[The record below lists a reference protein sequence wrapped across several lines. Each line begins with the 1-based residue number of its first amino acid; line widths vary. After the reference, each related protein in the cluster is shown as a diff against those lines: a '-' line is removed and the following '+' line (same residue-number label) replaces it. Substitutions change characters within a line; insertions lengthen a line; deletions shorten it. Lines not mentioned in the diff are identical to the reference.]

1 MQLTNK
7 ISTHNFYSFLW
18 HATFLAFAK
27 NFMDVDTIIPAMLV
41 ESGGKAIHIG
51 FMTAIMLGG
60 SSFTQLFFAPLLS
73 NIHYKKNYLIAGILV
88 RIFSL
93 TGLAIL
99 LFLLTGEQRGYVLWL
114 VFLFITL
121 FSLAGAFANISYTDI
136 LGKSV
141 LQEKRK
147 TFFSAVQI
155 ISGIIVLG
163 AAFLVRKVL
172 IWKDFPMNYAY
183 MFFIGGGLLLIASAG
198 FWSLKEIVPSK
209 MKISGVKEFFKVLKS
224 ETIENKKLAYFL
236 GFINTQGIAIS
247 FLPFVILYAKEEFNA
262 QSSDTGMFLIFK
274 VIGIVFVSLLVLL
287 GAKKVRYNWL
297 LYSNVILSVLLAV
310 IALVIRDISLLKYIF
325 VIGGIVYSLYTMS
338 MNGLLLEISGTEN
351 RSLYTGFAGAGNI
364 LPAIFPLIGG
374 SIIEHFGYHSFFI
387 LFIVIVLTAAFFIF
401 KIDCKK

>member
-1 MQLTNK
+1 MELTKK
-7 ISTHNFYSFLW
+7 ISTRNFYSFLW

-27 NFMDVDTIIPAMLV
+27 NFMDVDTVIPAMLV
-41 ESGGKAIHIG
+41 ESGGQAIHVG
-51 FMTAIMLGG
+51 LMTAIMLGG
-60 SSFTQLFFAPLLS
+60 SSFTQLFFAPLVS
-73 NIHYKKNYLIAGILV
+73 NVHYKKNYLIAGILV

-93 TGLAIL
+93 AGLGVL
-99 LFLLTGEQRGYVLWL
+99 LFLLTGGQKGYVLWL

-147 TFFSAVQI
+147 TFFSSVQI

-163 AAFLVRKVL
+163 ASFLVRKVL
-172 IWKDFPMNYAY
+172 IWKDFPLNYAY

-198 FWSLKEIVPSK
+198 FWNIKEVVPSK
-209 MKISGVKEFFKVLKS
+209 LKISGIKAFFEILKS
-224 ETIENKKLAYFL
+224 ETKTNKKLGYFL

-247 FLPFVILYAKEEFNA
+247 FLPFIILYAKENFNA
-262 QSSDTGMFLIFK
+262 QSADTGAFLIYK
-274 VIGIVFVSLLVLL
+274 VIGVVFVSVLVLL
-287 GAKKVRYNWL
+287 GAKKARYNWL
-297 LYSNVILSVLLAV
+297 LYSNVILSVSLAAMALL
-310 IALVIRDISLLKYIF
+310 INDIGHIKYIF
-325 VIGGIVYSLYTMS
+325 VIGGIVYSLFTMS
-338 MNGLLLEISGTEN
+338 MNGLLLEISGNEN

-374 SIIEHFGYHSFFI
+374 SIIKHFGYHAFFL
-387 LFIVIVLTAAFFIF
+387 LFIAIILVATFFIF

>member
-274 VIGIVFVSLLVLL
+274 VIGIVIVSLLVLV

-297 LYSNVILSVLLAV
+297 LYSNVILSVSLAA